1 MIEGARRHGHFD
13 PRWHTEGLRPH
24 HGKVNSL
31 SMIATGE
38 AIPSIHRWETE
49 GGRYTMTDEP
59 NQEVDNCTEDPPAGL
74 EWYAFLS
81 RSFPYRRRHD
91 HQALKAYEAYRSKA
105 LAPSALPLTAVV
117 TSGVSVICSTS
128 FDAASS
134 HLNAARGNGGSA

>member
-13 PRWHTEGLRPH
+13 PRWHTEGLRLR
-24 HGKVNSL
+24 HGRVDSL
-31 SMIATGE
+31 SMIRTGE
-38 AIPSIHRWETE
+38 VSPSIRRWENE
-49 GGRYTMTDEP
+49 GGRCSMTDEP
-59 NQEVDNCTEDPPAGL
+59 DQEVGSCTEVPPAGL

-105 LAPSALPLTAVV
+105 VAASTLPLTTVG
-117 TSGVSVICSTS
+117 TSRASVICSTS
-128 FDAASS
+128 FDVTSS